1 MNDRLPLVRSVKSCI
16 VGTLLIALPFLF
28 FILPGQREL
37 LGPLP
42 ALYAALLILF
52 LLPTALCLATM
63 VCGTLAA
70 ALGLAAALA
79 SITVLTGTGGLL
91 LTAVYVLPV
100 LAAFYIIIAY
110 QIPFRKSCPVMI
122 GVHVAALAAVYALA
136 QRMAGGDLYTAA
148 GNAVADFLESWE
160 MGDMMLYQLYSTGL
174 IGLKNDVT
182 DNVLLQ
188 VLGGYKLSAAAKA
201 DMLLSVRSMVRELLE
216 SLVPNELVSQSI
228 LGGVACLL
236 LPLRFGFLAEER
248 RAFLR
253 EGPGELTEDGKQK
266 INFPTLDMPPF
277 SLWHLP
283 RGIGWQVGVALAAGY
298 MLRMTKTP
306 ALSIAGSLLFAA
318 ASSIF
323 MIQGAAAI
331 NFLQKSR
338 GTRRFWRV
346 VVPILLMMIRAL
358 VIIGIFDQISNFRG
372 LRKPPEPKEDFE

>member
-42 ALYAALLILF
+42 ALYAGMLILF

-70 ALGLAAALA
+70 ALGMAAAFA
-79 SITVLTGTGGLL
+79 SITVLTGTSGLA

-100 LAAFYIIIAY
+100 LIAFFIIIAY

-148 GNAVADFLESWE
+148 GNAVADFLENWE

-174 IGLKNDVT
+174 IRLKNDVT

-201 DMLLSVRSMVRELLE
+201 DMLLSVRSMIRELLE

-236 LPLRFGFLAEER
+236 LPLRFGFLAEEK

-253 EGPGELTEDGKQK
+253 EGTGELTEDGKQK
-266 INFPTLDMPPF
+266 INFPTLEMPPF

-283 RGIGWQVGVALAAGY
+283 RGIGWQVGAALAAGY

-306 ALSIAGSLLFAA
+306 ALSVAGSLLFAA

-338 GTRRFWRV
+338 GTRRIWRV
-346 VVPILLMMIRAL
+346 VVPILLMMIRVL

>member
-1 MNDRLPLVRSVKSCI
+1 MKDRLPLVRSLKSCI

-28 FILPGQREL
+28 FLLPGQREL

-42 ALYAALLILF
+42 ALYASMLILF
-52 LLPTALCLATM
+52 LLPAALCLAAM

-70 ALGLAAALA
+70 ALGMAAAFV
-79 SITVLTGTGGLL
+79 SITVLTGTGGLS

-100 LAAFYIIIAY
+100 MIAFFIIIAY

-136 QRMAGGDLYTAA
+136 QRMAGGNLYAVA

-160 MGDMMLYQLYSTGL
+160 MGDMMLYQLASTGL
-174 IGLKNDVT
+174 IGLKSEVT
-182 DNVLLQ
+182 ENILLP
-188 VLGGYKLSAAAKA
+188 VPGGYQLSAAARA
-201 DMLLSVRSMVRELLE
+201 DMLLSVRSMVTDALQ
-216 SLVPNELVSQSI
+216 SLIPNLLVSQSI

-277 SLWHLP
+277 SLWHIP

-298 MLRMTKTP
+298 VLRLSKTS
-306 ALSIAGSLLFAA
+306 ALGIAGSLLYAA
-318 ASSIF
+318 ASSLF
-323 MIQGAAAI
+323 MIQGAAAV

-338 GTRRFWRV
+338 GTRRLWRV
-346 VVPILLMMIRAL
+346 IVPLLLMAIRVL
-358 VIIGIFDQISNFRG
+358 TVIGIFDQISNFRG